1 MTDPH
6 PDPRVQSMLDKAE
19 IADVIHLYL
28 RGADRADIPLI
39 AAAYH
44 DDAIEDHG
52 GVYHGPA
59 ADYVALMARMLP
71 KGGLMNHLATNLVI
85 EVHGDVAI
93 AEHYILAF
101 ARMKEKGGD
110 PFDTLTLA
118 RAVDRFE
125 RRDGVW
131 KIALRRLAWEWNHE
145 MPLAESWGR
154 GTMFPPGTVLT
165 RGAKLPNDV
174 FYRMAAR

>member
-1 MTDPH
+1 MTDTTM
-6 PDPRVQSMLDKAE
+6 DPRIQTLLDKQA
-19 IADVIHLYL
+19 ITDVINLYL

-39 AAAYH
+39 ADAYH
-44 DDAIEDHG
+44 ADAIEDHG

-59 ADYVALMARMLP
+59 SDYVALMAKMLP
-71 KGGLMNHLATNLVI
+71 KGGLMNHLATNIVI
-85 EVHGDVAI
+85 EVDGDVAR

-101 ARMKEKGGD
+101 ARMKERGGD
-110 PFDTLTLA
+110 KFDTLTLA

-145 MPLAESWGR
+145 MPFSESWGR
-154 GTMFPPGTVLT
+154 GMMFPEGTELT
-165 RGAKLPNDV
+165 RGAKHPHDV
-174 FYRMAAR
+174 LYQMAAN